1 MSSQDNTEHNYTVE
15 DECTTCGLVHLD
27 EIECDTASPKA
38 GRITPI
44 KFEVVPCNDHD
55 YEVCEP
61 CQTALEPAVTEDSD
75 TALLIRDLYK
85 HRIARSGRNAVLDDR
100 ICVGGAL
107 CNYFDEHIDWS
118 KTSAGLRQ
126 GFPHTDTLTDALWQ
140 IVLNA
145 TTPAEKTVTRSD
157 CKYYASALIEE
168 NDTGNY
174 DKAWEIVEEFCE
186 EYSL

>member
-1 MSSQDNTEHNYTVE
+1 MSSQDYAEHN
-15 DECTTCGLVHLD
+15 H
-27 EIECDTASPKA
+27 A

-44 KFEVVPCNDHD
+44 KFEIVPCDDHD

-75 TALLIRDLYK
+75 TAVIIRELYK
-85 HRIARSGRNAVLDDR
+85 HKIGRSGSNALDDR
-100 ICVGGAL
+100 MCVGGAL
-107 CNYFDEHIDWS
+107 CNYFDKYIDWG

-140 IVLNA
+140 IVKSPRAL
-145 TTPAEKTVTRSD
+145 KSD
-157 CKYYASALIEE
+157 CRYYATALIEE
-168 NDTGNY
+168 NDAGNY
-174 DKAWEIVEEFCE
+174 DKAWELVEEFCE